1 MHIVVSIKQVPDT
14 SEVRIDPK
22 TNTMIRGGVPSII
35 NPDDRHAIEAAVLLK
50 EQHGGGRVSILSM
63 GPPQAIAALKEAI
76 SLGAD
81 DAVLCSD
88 RGFAAADT
96 LATSYVVW
104 AAITKLNEEEPVDLV
119 IAGKQAIDGDT
130 GQVPPGVAMRL
141 GWPQLTYVQK
151 IQEVD
156 FAQRRIRVERLADGG
171 VEVLEARL
179 PAVLTVGREINEPRY
194 ASLPNM
200 LRAARFEPRMW
211 DKKYLELDDQQ
222 IGLRGSPTIV
232 AKVWAPQRRQRP
244 AVEIFATGDRDPE
257 GAAAWLLDHLV
268 EDGVLDWAPAPA
280 RAAD

>member
-1 MHIVVSIKQVPDT
+1 MHIVVTIKQVPDT

-35 NPDDRHAIEAAVLLK
+35 NPDDRHAIEAAVTLK
-50 EQHGGGRVSILSM
+50 EQHGGGRVTILSM

-96 LATSYVVW
+96 LATSYVLW
-104 AAITKLNEEEPVDLV
+104 AAICKLNEEEPVSLV

-141 GWPQLTYVQK
+141 GWPQLTYVRR
-151 IQEVD
+151 IQEID
-156 FAQRRIRVERLADGG
+156 FERRRIRVERLADGG
-171 VEVLEARL
+171 IEVLEAQL

-200 LRAARFEPRMW
+200 LRAARFEPRVW
-211 DKKYLELDDQQ
+211 DRKYLDLDEQQ

-232 AKVWAPQRRQRP
+232 AKVWAPARRQRP
-244 AVEIFATGDRDPE
+244 PVQLYPNADRDPE
-257 GAAAWLLDHLV
+257 GAAAWLLDRLI
-268 EDGVLDWAPAPA
+268 EEGVLDWAPAPA